1 MSEIRALIEQ
11 SPKYKELVRR
21 RAILGWSLSAV
32 MFVIYFGFILL
43 VAYGKPLLALP
54 LGSGVTTIGIPV
66 GLGVIASAFVLT
78 GIYVRAASSVYDAL
92 VRELV
97 GGAS

>member
-1 MSEIRALIEQ
+1 MIVTVRLPARIAVRFMSGIAAAPMSSLAFFYMIEPLQ
-11 SPKYKELVRR
+11 PPQKLTV
-21 RAILGWSLSAV
+21 GLS
-32 MFVIYFGFILL
+32 
-43 VAYGKPLLALP
+43 LALTN
-54 LGSGVTTIGIPV
+54 TTIGIPV